1 MRHSARYLVLIYL
14 SFVTFVLISIGIP
27 VQAAQ
32 KHLAD
37 DLEVVASQPWKIAY
51 IIKSGEQNNPY
62 WELVKR
68 GAIQA
73 EREFQVQ
80 VDIMSPHKE
89 RYDVALQVG
98 LIGQLKEQGYDGAII
113 VPIDSNV
120 LVAPVERLVDSGIPV
135 IIHDTPL
142 HSSKVLTQLSF
153 DNHNAGYSV
162 AGWVVDQLEG
172 KGQVLILEGLQESQ
186 NAVERRNGFLA
197 GLAQSEIDVLD
208 MRSAGWLRTA
218 ATAQVQ
224 EWLKFYPDVDAI
236 LAAND
241 AMALGA
247 AEALDLAGQTAG
259 NILVTGVDGSE
270 EALKAIK
277 DQALHASVDQSPL
290 QQARKAV
297 QLMVRHLEQGDT
309 YPSYS
314 VWQQSP
320 LITSDNVGQFL
331 E

>member
-1 MRHSARYLVLIYL
+1 MTHPGRYLVLI
-14 SFVTFVLISIGIP
+14 SIFFVTLILISIGTP
-27 VQAAQ
+27 VQATQ

-37 DLEVVASQPWKIAY
+37 DLEVVATQPWKIAY

-62 WELVKR
+62 WDLVKR
-68 GAIQA
+68 GAAQA
-73 EREFQVQ
+73 EQEFQVQ
-80 VDIMSPHKE
+80 VDILLPHKE

-98 LIGQLKEQGYDGAII
+98 LVEQLREQGYDGAII

-120 LVAPVERLVDSGIPV
+120 LVAPVERLVDSGVPV

-162 AGWVVDQLEG
+162 ADWVVDQLGG

-208 MRSAGWLRTA
+208 MRSAGWLRA
-218 ATAQVQ
+218 AAKAQVQ
-224 EWLKFYPDVDAI
+224 EWLNFYPDVDAI

-247 AEALDLAGQTAG
+247 AEALDAAGKAARS
-259 NILVTGVDGSE
+259 IFVTGVDGSE

-277 DQALHASVDQSPL
+277 GQTLHASVDQSPL

-309 YPSYS
+309 YPDYS